1 MFDCKFLRFRTYSIL
16 FISLWSTNLYKIQKE
31 SWIKNGTEC
40 YQAENYAS
48 CVLLYA
54 IYLFRWIR
62 DSNSGDLSQIHLE
75 GGKKRKIMTCI
86 FAKKSQ
92 NLTFVQIFRWWS
104 YILENSQMNFIV
116 NCKLNSNFES
126 IFLFLTIATF
136 LSQQLANFCKL

>member
-1 MFDCKFLRFRTYSIL
+1 MKHKPLQ
-16 FISLWSTNLYKIQKE
+16 NPKE

-62 DSNSGDLSQIHLE
+62 DSNSGDFSQIHLE

-92 NLTFVQIFRWWS
+92 TLTFVDSKIVFQS
-104 YILENSQMNFIV
+104 VFI
-116 NCKLNSNFES
+116 SS
-126 IFLFLTIATF
+126 IQLKWLTKTNVYCDYNKFLK
-136 LSQQLANFCKL
+136 LAN

>member
-1 MFDCKFLRFRTYSIL
+1 MKHKPLQ
-16 FISLWSTNLYKIQKE
+16 NPKE

-62 DSNSGDLSQIHLE
+62 DSNSGDFSQIHLE

-92 NLTFVQIFRWWS
+92 TLTFVDSEIVFRS
-104 YILENSQMNFIV
+104 VFISSIQ
-116 NCKLNSNFES
+116 LNWLTKTNVYCDYNK
-126 IFLFLTIATF
+126 FLK
-136 LSQQLANFCKL
+136 LAN

>member
-1 MFDCKFLRFRTYSIL
+1 MKHKPLQ
-16 FISLWSTNLYKIQKE
+16 NPKE

-62 DSNSGDLSQIHLE
+62 DSNSGDFSQIHLE

-92 NLTFVQIFRWWS
+92 TLTFVDSKIVFQSIFIS
-104 YILENSQMNFIV
+104 SIQLKE
-116 NCKLNSNFES
+116 LNKSNFS
-126 IFLFLTIATF
+126 IVDHKFLILKF
-136 LSQQLANFCKL
+136 SK